1 MHSLGVPPLDGV
13 DGAVTRDYTPAV
25 YGALLVTT
33 LIAVQWRHD
42 VSTIS
47 LGVALIGAVI
57 VFWLTHVWSRMVNL
71 RVRGPIARHEGIA
84 IGRDEAPMLTAA
96 ILPAVVLTILPLA
109 GATTDQAVAVA
120 LIVSMA
126 QLFVWGLVVG
136 RAAHSSWWLAVGVAT
151 VDLLLGLAIV
161 ALKVLVLH

>member
-1 MHSLGVPPLDGV
+1 MQSLGVPPLDGV
-13 DGAVTRDYTPAV
+13 DRVVARDYTPAV

-42 VSTIS
+42 VNTTG

-57 VFWLTHVWSRMVNL
+57 VFWLTHTWSRMVNL
-71 RVRGPIARHEGIA
+71 RVRGPIARHEGLA
-84 IGRDEAPMLTAA
+84 LAREEAPMLSAA
-96 ILPAVVLTILPLA
+96 IIPAVVLTFLPVL
-109 GATTDQAVAVA
+109 GTTTDQAVAAA

-151 VDLLLGLAIV
+151 IDLLLGLAIV
-161 ALKVLVLH
+161 ALKVVVLH